1 MTPKKENMYHPLEIL
16 HTVFYPSEQATRS
29 APRRDVVPSYI
40 LCHWSGRPLESSHYK
55 WKIHSG
61 HKKEWIKIRT
71 DQSPSPQ
78 VNCCSF
84 EKFTPFYGTQNS
96 STFFCTKP
104 PLVCIPSQTNPLHN
118 LLFYLLFVSK
128 YISLGTGLI
137 LSHLLFVS
145 WMLFPC
151 ECFPSKCIWIS
162 AFPSVLRAQLSRPSL
177 FNPINAELN
186 PICHF
191 LALLGA
197 HHILHVSRMRVNDT
211 LFYGE

>member
-118 LLFYLLFVSK
+118 LLFYLIVHFKIYFSRIWLNIIASTIRFLNVVS
-128 YISLGTGLI
+128 L
-137 LSHLLFVS
+137 
-145 WMLFPC
+145 WMFPFKMYMNFRFSIRATC
-151 ECFPSKCIWIS
+151 PTIS
-162 AFPSVLRAQLSRPSL
+162 AF
-177 FNPINAELN
+177 FI
-186 PICHF
+186 
-191 LALLGA
+191 
-197 HHILHVSRMRVNDT
+197 
-211 LFYGE
+211 